1 MLKSTVLI
9 AVFAVAAT
17 HAQKFQC
24 PKNRGQFEDP
34 IQCDKY
40 YECDEGV
47 AKEKIC
53 PDGLVFDQTI
63 RLSNKCDQPF
73 NVDCGDRLE
82 LQEPQGTTEYCPRKN
97 GFFSHPDP
105 TICNVFYS
113 CIDGEENE
121 MKCSGSLHY
130 DEKSGT
136 CVWPGVAARTGC
148 AANSYKKLSDG
159 FECPKE
165 VRYDKN
171 GGSSLHPNF
180 PHPTDCSRFYY
191 CLNGIEPRQG
201 QCDPGLVFNED
212 VSRCDAPENVPEC
225 KDWYKD
231 EDDKKAH

>member
-1 MLKSTVLI
+1 MLKSIVLI

-17 HAQKFQC
+17 HAQFKC
-24 PKNRGQFEDP
+24 PKNRGQFEHP
-34 IQCDKY
+34 EQCDKY
-40 YECDEGV
+40 YVCDEGV
-47 AKEKIC
+47 ATEKIC

-63 RLSNKCDQPF
+63 RLANKCDQPF

-82 LQEPQGTTEYCPRKN
+82 LQEPQGTSDYCPRKN

-105 TICNVFYS
+105 AICNVFYS
-113 CIDGEENE
+113 CINGEELE
-121 MKCSGSLHY
+121 MSCTGNLHF

-136 CVWPGVAARTGC
+136 CVWPDVAARVGC
-148 AANSYKKLSDG
+148 ATNAYKKLSDG

-165 VRYDKN
+165 VRHDKN
-171 GGSSLHPNF
+171 GLTILHPNY

-201 QCDPGLVFNED
+201 QCDAGLVYNED
-212 VSRCDAPENVPEC
+212 IQRCDNPDNVPEC

-231 EDDKKAH
+231 EDDKKSN